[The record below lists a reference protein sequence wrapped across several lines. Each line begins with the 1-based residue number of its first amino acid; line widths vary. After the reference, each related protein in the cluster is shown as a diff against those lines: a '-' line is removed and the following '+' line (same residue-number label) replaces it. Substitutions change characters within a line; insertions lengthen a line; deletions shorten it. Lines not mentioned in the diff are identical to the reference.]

1 MRRIGVLTALAVSAL
16 ALSACESGRLRA
28 PDLRLPAAF
37 EAPAGAVDPQKS
49 AAALDHWWILFGD
62 AQLQQLVEQALVS
75 APDARTAMAR
85 LDEAAATRRERIDA
99 VLPQGNLQGTA
110 TDQHTHIAGSPF
122 GVTAGAG
129 GAAGAAGGLAGF
141 TLGGETKTES
151 ANFNVSWE
159 ADLYGK
165 SRAALRGASADFA
178 ATRFDVEASRM
189 SLAAQVAQ
197 DLFDARALAVQLA
210 DARETVRI
218 RQDTAR
224 VGSIRAD
231 RGLGS
236 RADAARFQSDLD
248 TSQAEVVRLEAALA
262 ASKRTLLVLLGRG
275 ADPLESLT
283 IEARADA
290 PPTLPPTTP
299 GELLA
304 RRPDVREAEARV
316 RVEAATV
323 VVDRLSLFPKFTLQ
337 PGASISKSTGATVD
351 TVSVWSLGLGA
362 MLPILD
368 RPKLLAELHAEKA
381 RGEQAVIAY
390 EHTVQR
396 AYGEAEN
403 ALTAVQADQ
412 TRTVALA
419 SAETEARYAYDAAD
433 RGFKAGLTDITALLD
448 AERAWLAAR
457 GSLTAARAQSS
468 QDTVAAFKALGGGW
482 TPPPLQQTASV
493 ASPATTESR

>member
-110 TDQHTHIAGSPF
+110 TDQHTHIDGSPF
-122 GVTAGAG
+122 GAATGG
-129 GAAGAAGGLAGF
+129 GAAGGFGGISI
-141 TLGGETKTES
+141 GGETKTES

-224 VGSIRAD
+224 VGGIRAD

-275 ADPLESLT
+275 ADPLESLA

-433 RGFKAGLTDITALLD
+433 RGFKAGLTDMTTLLD
-448 AERAWLAAR
+448 SERAWLAAR

-482 TPPPLQQTASV
+482 TLPPLQQTASV